1 MTVGPTIHE
10 AFARQAEEGPE
21 RIALRS
27 GGEEMTYAALHAA
40 SLRIGA
46 ALGDP
51 LGGGTVAVLLEDDPL
66 KQIPALLGILRA
78 GGAYVVLDATA
89 PEPHLARLL
98 VDLAPVRVLV
108 DGATGALAERIDER
122 PGARLL
128 DVDALPDGP
137 SPPTLTRPVDP
148 SRTASIVVT
157 SGSTGAPKKVRRSH
171 LTILDRVRL
180 LADAHAVGPGDRV
193 SHLFSCRF
201 VAAEVDV
208 WGALLSGATLCA
220 YPLARLG
227 LGPFP
232 AWLRDERITH
242 LHPPVTVF
250 RRLLHAGP
258 GPLGPDVRLVALAG
272 EPVHGDDVRRFRR
285 LFPGSA
291 RLEHRLSSTE
301 TSTIATFVVD
311 ASTPVPDGVLPVG
324 RVVDGKSV
332 ELLAEDGTPV
342 TAGEIGEIVVTGRF
356 LADADADGFV
366 SQPDGE
372 RRYRTGDLGR
382 IAADGLLVHVGRR
395 DALLKVRGHRVAVP
409 EVEAALLACDGV
421 DEAAVVAGVDTL
433 GETILVAFV
442 APMANANTDPARLRS
457 ALASRLPA
465 PFVPTRI
472 EAVAELPLTPTGKV
486 DRQALAARAAA
497 TERPTAPPSTDRA
510 EGKPPTLARPDT
522 LAGIWQ
528 ALLGVSA
535 VSPTDDFF
543 ALGGDSLLAAELCAR
558 IEERFGRRLV
568 PADLLVARTLAAQE
582 ALLRPGSRPRPAA
595 DSLLVPIRVR
605 GTEPPLICIHPAGGQ
620 AIGFFALARH
630 LPPSLDV
637 VAIRGR
643 GLDGREPP
651 HESVAEMAAA
661 YLETLRA
668 ARVAG
673 PYRLAG
679 RCVGGLVALEM
690 ACLIEETAEAGE
702 TVDLVALLEPPDLE
716 RPLARLWREV
726 RTALGAPDGPARE
739 REHALETRLR
749 EAHRLAARRHRA
761 RLPRRA
767 RVVLLGAEAGV
778 LPTWQRLDPRFRA
791 EAADGLSFEPA
802 RLPDLASALA
812 RELAGPVETAR
823 GRA

>member
-10 AFARQAEEGPE
+10 AIARRVEEGPE

-27 GGEEMTYAALHAA
+27 GGEEMTYGALHAA
-40 SLRIGA
+40 SLRIAA

-51 LGGGTVAVLLEDDPL
+51 LRSGGTVAVLLADDPL
-66 KQIPALLGILRA
+66 KEIPALLGILRA
-78 GGAYVVLDATA
+78 GGAYAVLDATA

-98 VDLAPVRVLV
+98 ADLSPVRVLV
-108 DGATGALAERIDER
+108 DGATRALGERL
-122 PGARLL
+122 GARSTARVL
-128 DVDALPDGP
+128 DVDSLTGGP
-137 SPPTLTRPVDP
+137 APAHVVDP
-148 SRTASIVVT
+148 SSTASIVVT

-208 WGALLSGATLCA
+208 WGALLSGATLSA

-285 LFPGSA
+285 LFPASA
-291 RLEHRLSSTE
+291 LLEHRFSSTE

-342 TAGEIGEIVVTGRF
+342 AAGEVGWIVVTGRF
-356 LADADADGFV
+356 LADTDADGIE
-366 SQPDGE
+366 SRPDGE

-382 IAADGLLVHVGRR
+382 LTADGLLVHVGRR
-395 DALLKVRGHRVAVP
+395 DALLKVRGHRVSAP

-421 DEAAVVAGVDTL
+421 DEAAVVAGVDAL

-442 APMANANTDPARLRS
+442 AANGNADPARLRS
-457 ALASRLPA
+457 TLASRLPA
-465 PFVPTRI
+465 PFVPARI
-472 EAVAELPLTPTGKV
+472 EALAELPLTPTGKV

-497 TERPTAPPSTDRA
+497 MEAPAASPPTNAAD
-510 EGKPPTLARPDT
+510 GKPVASTKPETLAEV
-522 LAGIWQ
+522 WQ
-528 ALLGVSA
+528 ALLGVPN
-535 VSPTDDFF
+535 VSPSDDFF

-558 IEERFGRRLV
+558 IEGRFGRRLV

-582 ALLRPGSRPRPAA
+582 SLLRPGPRPRPAA
-595 DSLLVPIRVR
+595 GSLLVPIRVR
-605 GTEPPLICIHPAGGQ
+605 GTEPPLICVHPAGGQ
-620 AIGFFALARH
+620 VIGFFALARH
-630 LPPSLDV
+630 LPPTLDV
-637 VAIRGR
+637 VALRGR

-668 ARVAG
+668 ARIAG
-673 PYRLAG
+673 PYRLVG

-690 ACLIEETAEAGE
+690 ACLVEAAAESAE
-702 TVDLVALLEPPDLE
+702 SVDVVALLEPPDLE

-726 RTALGAPDGPARE
+726 RTAFGAPDGPARE

-749 EAHRLAARRHRA
+749 EAHRLAARRHRP
-761 RLPRRA
+761 RRPRRA

-778 LPTWQRLDPRFRA
+778 LPTWQSLDPRFQA

-823 GRA
+823 GHA